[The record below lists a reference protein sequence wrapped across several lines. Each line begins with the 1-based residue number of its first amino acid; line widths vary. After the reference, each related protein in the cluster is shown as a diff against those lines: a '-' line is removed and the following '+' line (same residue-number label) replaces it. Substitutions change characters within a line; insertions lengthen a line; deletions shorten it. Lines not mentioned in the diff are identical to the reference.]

1 MSSAPETIAAATTS
15 RGQIALRE
23 VVGEGGPVHELV
35 IAGIFAMNS
44 LDTSTETALA
54 QRALERVDSPARVLV
69 AGLGLGFTTWQVLKD
84 KRVREVDVV
93 EVEEDLIAWARLGL
107 TPTLGVLARH
117 PRVRLHAT
125 DVADVLGVDRPV
137 DGAVNPATPPGPW
150 DLILL
155 DVDNGPS
162 LLVHQVNER
171 LYAAAA
177 LAAAVA
183 ALAPGGVLAIW
194 AAQREPTL
202 HARLTRIA
210 PTQEILLPV
219 ERGGRAL
226 ECALYIT
233 HPPSGPPR

>member
-1 MSSAPETIAAATTS
+1 MTAS
-15 RGQIALRE
+15 R
-23 VVGEGGPVHELV
+23 
-35 IAGIFAMNS
+35 
-44 LDTSTETALA
+44 STLPNPRHL
-54 QRALERVDSPARVLV
+54 QRLPAHLGTEQLERIRQAGAR
-69 AGLGLGFTTWQVLKD
+69 AGV
-84 KRVREVDVV
+84 
-93 EVEEDLIAWARLGL
+93 
-107 TPTLGVLARH
+107 
-117 PRVRLHAT
+117 
-125 DVADVLGVDRPV
+125 
-137 DGAVNPATPPGPW
+137 AVNPATPPGPW

-162 LLVHQVNER
+162 FLVHQVNER

-177 LAAAVA
+177 LATAVA